1 MHSARIRTAWKN
13 KRRPVSTEEH
23 AVAVAAV
30 AWRIALNAARNLHEA
45 AFDYTD
51 DVQRL
56 AVMREYLYFLIHFAD
71 RRAQQSFASDPA
83 RRTRFTTRLSHE
95 CRRHYRE
102 NERDIMAPEP
112 VAERFIE
119 QLNRRLSA
127 YANTRFVDDQ
137 PGYAALRAL
146 ALHIREQMG
155 HDQTNKWVLE
165 QVLDI
170 DGPEA
175 LQIFGAALRKLTQ
188 AADKARGE
196 EGD

>member
-13 KRRPVSTEEH
+13 KRRPISTEEH

-30 AWRIALNAARNLHEA
+30 AWRIALSAARNLHQA

-51 DVQRL
+51 DAQRL
-56 AVMREYLYFLIHFAD
+56 AVMREYLYFLIYFAD
-71 RRAQQSFASDPA
+71 RCAQQWFASDPA
-83 RRTRFTTRLSHE
+83 RRARFTTRLSHE

-102 NERDIMAPEP
+102 NRRDIMAPEP
-112 VAERFIE
+112 AAERFIE
-119 QLNRRLSA
+119 QL
-127 YANTRFVDDQ
+127 
-137 PGYAALRAL
+137 
-146 ALHIREQMG
+146 MG

-175 LQIFGAALRKLTQ
+175 LQIFGAALRKLTK
-188 AADKARGE
+188 AVEKARG
-196 EGD
+196 GDGD